1 MVLCRR
7 EGANADIES
16 NIRVETANGRER
28 IRDCRVFESVE
39 LKRGWTVGFY
49 GHFPVV
55 DFDTYRLG
63 VVAKMFQKVGWSE
76 C

>member
-7 EGANADIES
+7 EGANTGNASKYPFGNGI
-16 NIRVETANGRER
+16 GRER
-28 IRDCRVFESVE
+28 ILDCRVFESVE